1 MPDKRRR
8 IFYVDKIFQKRV
20 ILFFLGWNFVVV
32 LSNFV
37 FYVLHLKG
45 LVEDNLYKSHI
56 KISNL
61 TEAFSQD
68 VLRFNLILAAAS
80 MIAIVI
86 FYMFIKVRIKSFFAR
101 IKRSL
106 QSRMG
111 WPFEKTLPVS
121 LKEEFADIDMVLQEF
136 FKDVDEKTE
145 QDKKRLSFLK
155 GRLTKLN
162 NWE

>member
-20 ILFFLGWNFVVV
+20 IFFFLGWNFVVV

-37 FYVLHLKG
+37 FYILHLKN
-45 LVEDNLYKSHI
+45 LVEDNLYRSHI

-61 TEAFSQD
+61 AEAFSQE

-80 MIAIVI
+80 IIAVVI
-86 FYMFIKVRIKSFFAR
+86 FYLYIRLRIKSFFAS
-101 IKRSL
+101 IKRRL
-106 QSRMG
+106 QSRMDR
-111 WPFEKTLPVS
+111 PFEKTLPVS

-136 FKDVDEKTE
+136 FKHVDEKTE

-155 GRLTKLN
+155 ERLTKLN
-162 NWE
+162 K